1 MIIVPI
7 VKKKKL
13 SFQKIHPK
21 KKFQKK
27 PPKKQPRVIEVV
39 ENKHDAPRKSSMLT
53 ITNKPVRKRS
63 VTILSPAGIKEE
75 DTSSDGGGEEA
86 PDSSGTKLSQPIDIR
101 KLKIGMEHYK
111 DSLDD
116 EIPKPQ
122 PKLTRGFSEAARPP
136 TPPNASH
143 LVRESPPRTPKN
155 TPSQF

>member
-1 MIIVPI
+1 MIIY
-7 VKKKKL
+7 L
-13 SFQKIHPK
+13 SYLFI
-21 KKFQKK
+21 
-27 PPKKQPRVIEVV
+27 I
-39 ENKHDAPRKSSMLT
+39 
-53 ITNKPVRKRS
+53 
-63 VTILSPAGIKEE
+63 SP
-75 DTSSDGGGEEA
+75 EEA

-122 PKLTRGFSEAARPP
+122 PKLTRGFSKAERPP

-143 LVRESPPRTPKN
+143 LVRKSPPRTPKN

>member
-1 MIIVPI
+1 MIIY
-7 VKKKKL
+7 L
-13 SFQKIHPK
+13 SYLFI
-21 KKFQKK
+21 
-27 PPKKQPRVIEVV
+27 I
-39 ENKHDAPRKSSMLT
+39 
-53 ITNKPVRKRS
+53 
-63 VTILSPAGIKEE
+63 SP
-75 DTSSDGGGEEA
+75 EEA

-143 LVRESPPRTPKN
+143 LVRSIYVMN
-155 TPSQF
+155 NI